1 MFSSRRQFIK
11 SLGLAAGAAVTGNVC
26 SAQPVPDIPEGNEIW
41 DAGVRPSSRPA
52 GSMYMGG
59 FRAPGI
65 SRICMA
71 FIGVGGRGRTHVE
84 HMCVLDGTEVVAI
97 CDLDPD
103 LVRRSQDMV
112 LNKMGKIPAGYSGG
126 PKEYLKMLKQQRP
139 DIVIISTD
147 WGSHASIAC
156 DCMRHGAHVF
166 VEVPLA
172 VSMKELW
179 DVVDT
184 AEATKRHCMM
194 LENVNYGREE
204 LMFLNMCRQGV
215 IGELLHG
222 EAAYLHCLIN
232 QQHSFNYGEGSWR
245 PHYYTK
251 INGNLYPT
259 HGLGPVAQYMGLARG
274 MDQFDR
280 LVSFSSP
287 ALGQA
292 AYAKRHMPPD
302 HFWNKANFVCG
313 DMNTAIVKTKLG
325 RTIVVQLDET
335 SPRPYSRL
343 NLIQGTSGTLAGFP
357 TRVCGE
363 KLGDGNYHRWIQGDE
378 LATIYEKYEHPL
390 WKRVGDLARKMGG
403 HGGMDFLMLYR
414 VMECLRNGWP
424 MDQNV
429 YEGAFWSSLLPL
441 TAHSV
446 AMGGVPVEF
455 PDFTRGDWKKT
466 TPLAVVK

>member
-1 MFSSRRQFIK
+1 M
-11 SLGLAAGAAVTGNVC
+11 TGNAF
-26 SAQPVPDIPEGNEIW
+26 SEQPAPIIPEGDAIW
-41 DAGVRPSSRPA
+41 NVGQRAASRPA

-59 FRAPGI
+59 FRVPGI
-65 SRICMA
+65 ARICMA
-71 FIGVGGRGRTHVE
+71 FIGVGGRGQSHLE
-84 HMCVLDGTEVVAI
+84 HMCVLDGTEVVAV
-97 CDLDPD
+97 CDLHPQ
-103 LVRRSQDMV
+103 LVRRSQDTV

-126 PKEYLKMLKQQRP
+126 PKEYLKMLERQRP

-147 WGSHASIAC
+147 WASHASIAC
-156 DCMRHGAHVF
+156 DCMRYGAHVF

-194 LENVNYGREE
+194 LENVNYGRDE

-222 EAAYLHCLIN
+222 EAAYIHRLVT
-232 QQHSFNYGEGSWR
+232 QQKDSHGEGSWR

-251 INGNLYPT
+251 INGNVYPT

-274 MDQFDR
+274 ADQFDR
-280 LVSFSSP
+280 LVSFSGP

-292 AYAKRHMPPD
+292 AYAKNHLPPD
-302 HFWNKANFVCG
+302 HHWNRAQFVCG
-313 DMNTAIVKTKLG
+313 DMNTAIIKTKLG
-325 RTIVVQLDET
+325 RTIVVQEDET
-335 SPRPYSRL
+335 SPRPYTRL
-343 NLIQGTSGTLAGFP
+343 NLIQGTAGTLAGFP

-378 LATIYEKYEHPL
+378 LAAIYEKYDHPL
-390 WKRVGDLARKMGG
+390 WKRVGDQAVKMGG
-403 HGGMDFLMLYR
+403 HGGMDFVMLYR

-429 YEGAFWSSLLPL
+429 YEGAFWSSLIPL
-441 TAHSV
+441 TAQSV

-455 PDFTRGDWKKT
+455 PDFTRGDWKNT
-466 TPLAVVK
+466 APLGVVR